1 MANHVPAPLSRR
13 PRLGGCARPQHRW
26 EASACGPA
34 PADRAAARSET
45 RPPFGSQPLTQ
56 EGVDAASEVL
66 GPAPRPFGVM
76 TLLVP
81 AHFPVMQWAAGPR
94 SRQCSFLV
102 EFSPTRAVL
111 LDNA

>member
-1 MANHVPAPLSRR
+1 MPRWQITSWLLCRAGHSWAAALVLSTGGRRAPAVL
-13 PRLGGCARPQHRW
+13 RPQT
-26 EASACGPA
+26 GLP
-34 PADRAAARSET
+34 PRSET

-81 AHFPVMQWAAGPR
+81 AHFPVMQWAARAALSPMLFPR
-94 SRQCSFLV
+94 
-102 EFSPTRAVL
+102 
-111 LDNA
+111 